1 MVMKKAAI
9 YSRVSTFDQ
18 HPEMQQ
24 EELVDYVKRR
34 GWAPFK
40 EYTDKGIS
48 GTKERRPALDAL
60 LDDCRRKKVDVVVVW
75 KFDRFARSLKQL
87 LNALEL
93 FRTLG
98 IGFVSCTEAIDTSLP
113 HGEML
118 FQIIGAIAQWER
130 SLIVERVRAGL
141 QHARNQ
147 GKRLGRPPLRVL
159 KPKDVAEL
167 RKERAR
173 TKATFRTLA
182 AKYGTTVF
190 TVHRLCA
197 RKKKDVRLGN

>member
-1 MVMKKAAI
+1 MGIKKVAI
-9 YSRVSTFDQ
+9 YTRVSTQDQ
-18 HPEMQQ
+18 QPEMQRQ
-24 EELVDYVKRR
+24 ELVEYVRRR
-34 GWAPFK
+34 GWSVYK
-40 EYTDKGIS
+40 EFSDKGIS
-48 GTKERRPALDAL
+48 GTKEHRPALDAL
-60 LDDCRRKKVDVVVVW
+60 LEDCRRKKLDAVVVW

-98 IGFVSCTEAIDTSLP
+98 IGFVSFTEAIDTSLP

-141 QHARNQ
+141 QHARAQ

-159 KPKDVAEL
+159 KPQDVAEL
-167 RKERAR
+167 RRERTR
-173 TKATFRTLA
+173 TKAPYRTLA
-182 AKYGTTVF
+182 TKYG
-190 TVHRLCA
+190 LCGLDGA
-197 RKKKDVRLGN
+197 QAVSAEDGI

>member
-1 MVMKKAAI
+1 MGTKKAAI
-9 YSRVSTFDQ
+9 YTRVSTLDQ
-18 HPEMQQ
+18 HPEVQQ
-24 EELVDYVKRR
+24 EELAEYVKRR
-34 GWAPFK
+34 GWSLYK
-40 EYTDKGIS
+40 EYTDKGIP

-60 LDDCRRKKVDVVVVW
+60 LEDCRRKKLDVVVVW

-93 FRTLG
+93 FKTLG

-141 QHARNQ
+141 QHARSQ

-159 KPKDVAEL
+159 EPQDVAEL
-167 RKERAR
+167 RRERTR
-173 TKATFRTLA
+173 TKAPYRMLA
-182 AKYGTTVF
+182 TKYGLSVW
-190 TVHRLCA
+190 TVHKLCR
-197 RKKKDVRLGN
+197 RKKRI